1 MERRFSYNRKE
12 NKTMIE
18 KTVYIAFDGKE
29 FDDYSECERYEIK
42 ELQDKYGKDYLL
54 VYDENGE
61 LIALDND
68 YWLSQSSAYII
79 CKSEKAL
86 NYLNKIFDYNGVNN
100 VDYDGKFP
108 ASFYYDF
115 DTKKWGK
122 IEHRIKELQDEIDML
137 SKYIVKE

>member
-18 KTVYIAFDGKE
+18 KTIYVAFDGKE
-29 FDDYSECERYEIK
+29 FEDYSECGRYESK
-42 ELQDKYGKDYLL
+42 KLQNKYGKDLL
-54 VYDENGE
+54 VYNEDGE

-68 YWLSQSSAYII
+68 YWLSQSSAYVL
-79 CKSEKAL
+79 CKSEEAL
-86 NYLNKIFDYNGVNN
+86 NYINKTFDYNGVNN
-100 VDYDGKFP
+100 IDYDGNFP

-115 DTKKWGK
+115 TTDEWKEIKS
-122 IEHRIKELQDEIDML
+122 RIKELQDEIDML

>member
-1 MERRFSYNRKE
+1 M
-12 NKTMIE
+12 TE

-29 FDDYSECERYEIK
+29 FDDYNECERYEIK
-42 ELQDKYGKDYLL
+42 ELQNKYGKDLL
-54 VYDENGE
+54 VYDENGK

-68 YWLSQSSAYII
+68 YWLSHSSAYII

-100 VDYDGKFP
+100 VDYDGNFP

-115 DTKKWGK
+115 TTYEWKEIKS
-122 IEHRIKELQDEIDML
+122 RIKELQDEIDIL
-137 SKYIVKE
+137 NKYIVKE

>member
-12 NKTMIE
+12 NKTMTE
-18 KTVYIAFDGKE
+18 KTIYIAFDGKE
-29 FDDYSECERYEIK
+29 FEDYSECERYESK
-42 ELQDKYGKDYLL
+42 ELQDKYGKDLL

-68 YWLSQSSAYII
+68 YWLSQSSAYVV
-79 CKSEKAL
+79 CKSEEAL
-86 NYLNKIFDYNGVNN
+86 NYINKTFDYNGVNN
-100 VDYDGKFP
+100 IDYDGNFP

-115 DTKKWGK
+115 NTDEWKE

>member
-1 MERRFSYNRKE
+1 M
-12 NKTMIE
+12 TE
-18 KTVYIAFDGKE
+18 KTVYVAFDGKE
-29 FDDYSECERYEIK
+29 FEDYSECESYESK
-42 ELQDKYGKDYLL
+42 ELKNKYGKDLL

-79 CKSEKAL
+79 CKSKEAL
-86 NYLNKIFDYNGVNN
+86 NYLNKIFKNNGVNEI
-100 VDYDGKFP
+100 YCDGNFP

-115 DTKKWGK
+115 TTDEWEEIAT
-122 IEHRIKELQDEIDML
+122 RIKELQDEIDML